1 VVGAQLLGEERE
13 RGEQEDAHHD
23 QREVFVHEPDA
34 TIARVITARPR
45 GDTEKVL
52 EAGDLS

>member
-1 VVGAQLLGEERE
+1 VVGGQLLGQERE

-34 TIARVITARPR
+34 TIVEVITRGAR
-45 GDTEKVL
+45 DTEKVL